1 MNMRRIGIAGVLAA
15 LAFNAW
21 SAPGSTAPA
30 SAGKTKLDVNGT
42 WNATIEGGRGPAMSM
57 VYVFKQEKDKLT
69 GTVSTNGGPPVE
81 IKNGKVYK
89 TKVTFAVEMTMP
101 AMQMPGAPP
110 SQKPAEPMKI
120 TTKYEGNVEGDTM
133 IIETQMGGGMGGGMP
148 MGGGGGMPMGGGG
161 GGMPMGGGGDMG
173 GGGGMAG
180 PPPGGGGGGM
190 AGPPPGGG
198 GMGGGRRMGGMGKI
212 TATRAK

>member
-1 MNMRRIGIAGVLAA
+1 MNMSRIGIAGALAA
-15 LAFNAW
+15 LALNAW
-21 SAPGSTAPA
+21 AAPGSTAPA

-42 WNATIEGGRGPAMSM
+42 WNATIESGRGPATNM

-69 GTVSTNGGPPVE
+69 GTVSTNGGSPVE

-89 TKVTFAVEMTMP
+89 TKITFAVEMTMP

-161 GGMPMGGGGDMG
+161 GMPMGGGGPPMGGGGDM
-173 GGGGMAG
+173 
-180 PPPGGGGGGM
+180 GGGGGGM

-198 GMGGGRRMGGMGKI
+198 GMGGGMRMGGMGKI